1 MAKDKTI
8 LPTDA
13 EMLTTLTNNWDEA
26 DTNDLTSEDEK
37 MYNVVL
43 NTDVTN
49 EVKIKFLITKLRE
62 TERENRDLTRRAG
75 MSQRDMLKMQREKAF
90 A

>member
-1 MAKDKTI
+1 MAKTTTPI
-8 LPTDA
+8 PTET

-43 NTDVTN
+43 STGVTN

-75 MSQRDMLKMQREKAF
+75 MSQRDMLKMQSERAF
-90 A
+90 R

>member
-8 LPTDA
+8 LPTET
-13 EMLTTLTNNWDEA
+13 EMLMTLTNNWDEA

-75 MSQRDMLKMQREKAF
+75 MSQRDMLKMQSERAF
-90 A
+90 K

>member
-1 MAKDKTI
+1 MAKTTTPI
-8 LPTDA
+8 PTET

-49 EVKIKFLITKLRE
+49 EVKIKFLVTKLRD

-75 MSQRDMLKMQREKAF
+75 ISQRDMLRMQSEKGF

>member
-1 MAKDKTI
+1 MAKTTTPI
-8 LPTDA
+8 PTET

-37 MYNVVL
+37 MYNVVIDT
-43 NTDVTN
+43 NVTN
-49 EVKIKFLITKLRE
+49 EVKIKFLVTKLRD

-75 MSQRDMLKMQREKAF
+75 MSQRDMLRMQSEKGF

>member
-1 MAKDKTI
+1 MAKTTTPI
-8 LPTDA
+8 PTET

-49 EVKIKFLITKLRE
+49 EVKIKFLVTKLRD

-75 MSQRDMLKMQREKAF
+75 MSQRDMLRMQSEKGF

>member
-8 LPTDA
+8 LPTEA

-75 MSQRDMLKMQREKAF
+75 MSQRDMLKMQSERAF
-90 A
+90 G